1 MKILGN
7 FDREKIEKVLEIKYK
22 YISYDIFKFLCA
34 NETERKKESCAMV
47 FAELYEFFE
56 SKSQNVTVGAKCDI
70 LKKATDEY
78 NRENDSGKKRIEKM
92 LDSYLLNYPYKKHLL
107 K

>member
-34 NETERKKESCAMV
+34 NEAERKKDSCARV
-47 FAELYEFFE
+47 FDEIYEYFE
-56 SKSQNVTVGAKCDI
+56 SKTQSSTKCDI
-70 LKKATDEY
+70 LKKAIDEY
-78 NRENDSGKKRIEKM
+78 NREDDASKKRIKKM
-92 LDSYLLNYPYKKHLL
+92 LDAYLLDYPYKKHLL

>member
-7 FDREKIEKVLEIKYK
+7 VDREKIEKVLEIKYK

-34 NETERKKESCAMV
+34 NEAERKKDSCARV
-47 FAELYEFFE
+47 FDELYEYFE
-56 SKSQNVTVGAKCDI
+56 SKSQSSTKCDI
-70 LKKATDEY
+70 LKKAIDEY